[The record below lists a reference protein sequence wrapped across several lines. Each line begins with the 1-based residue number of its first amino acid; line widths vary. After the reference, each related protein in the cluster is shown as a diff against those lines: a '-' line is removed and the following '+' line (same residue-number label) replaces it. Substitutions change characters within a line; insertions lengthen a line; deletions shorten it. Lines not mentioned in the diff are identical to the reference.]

1 MATTEPIRDKNQL
14 RELMSYFKNTDRRN
28 HVLVN
33 MGINTALRI
42 SDILSL
48 KTDDVYDYKGRRVRK
63 TIHLKEQKT
72 GKSKTIAVN
81 NQLAKALDL
90 YFPLTSPG
98 QALISNSRTGKALTR
113 TQAYRIIR
121 DAGADLGIGHIS
133 CHSLRKTFGYHSW
146 KSGTPTA
153 VIMEI
158 YNHSNFEVTRRYLG
172 VAQDDK
178 DEAYMNFCDF
188 CA

>member
-1 MATTEPIRDKNQL
+1 MATTEPIRDKTQL
-14 RELMSYFKNTDRRN
+14 RTLISHFSNKGDRRN
-28 HVLVN
+28 HILVN
-33 MGINTALRI
+33 LGIFTALRI

-48 KTDDVYDYKGRRVRK
+48 KTDDVYDYKSRRTRK
-63 TIHLKEQKT
+63 TITIKEQKT
-72 GKSKTIAVN
+72 GKTKTIAVN
-81 NQLAKALDL
+81 NKLAKALNE

-98 QALISNSRTGKALTR
+98 QALILNQKTGKAITR

-121 DAGADLGIGHIS
+121 DAGEALNIGHIS

-146 KSGTPTA
+146 KGGIPTA

-172 VAQDDK
+172 ITQDDK
-178 DEAYMNFCDF
+178 NHAYMNFS
-188 CA
+188 A